1 MAIQVQLRRGTTAQN
16 NAFTGAVG
24 EVTVDTDKD
33 TAVVH
38 DGATAGGFPLVGEKG
53 AQTITG
59 VKTFAN
65 GLATDTISEETSAA
79 GVTID
84 GVLLKDSQVTTD
96 QINEKTSAAGVTID
110 GVLLKDSQVTTDQ
123 INEKTSAAGV
133 TIDSVLL
140 KDGTVKATTTIGVG
154 NATPAASGAGI
165 TFPATQSAS
174 SDANTLDDYEEG
186 TWTPELK
193 GSSVSGSQTYGT
205 RHGGYTKIG
214 RQVTLNFFVQLT
226 AKGTI
231 AGDISLSNL
240 PFATANDNNAVRYGK
255 GHFGFVNLAT
265 NWASL
270 GSLNDTNLTELGIN
284 GIKTAAGTLVLLTAT
299 DLNNDSMLYGSV
311 VYNAA

>member
-1 MAIQVQLRRGTTAQN
+1 VA
-16 NAFTGAVG
+16 
-24 EVTVDTDKD
+24 D
-33 TAVVH
+33 
-38 DGATAGGFPLVGEKG
+38 

-59 VKTFAN
+59 VKTFDN

-79 GVTID
+79 GVTVD

-174 SDANTLDDYEEG
+174 SDANTLDDYEQGTFTPTAFGQSSAGTTTYANQEG
-186 TWTPELK
+186 W
-193 GSSVSGSQTYGT
+193 
-205 RHGGYTKIG
+205 YTKIG
-214 RQVTLNFFVQLT
+214 RQVHVDLVINWSAMTGTGDLLFGGLPFTIPELSAQYYPVAVVLVSGLNWGGGSYIVVQGLQNTSTMRLFYCGDDASANIQQCVNET
-226 AKGTI
+226 AGVR
-231 AGDISLSNL
+231 ISLTY
-240 PFATANDNNAVRYGK
+240 FTAD
-255 GHFGFVNLAT
+255 
-265 NWASL
+265 
-270 GSLNDTNLTELGIN
+270 
-284 GIKTAAGTLVLLTAT
+284 
-299 DLNNDSMLYGSV
+299 
-311 VYNAA
+311 